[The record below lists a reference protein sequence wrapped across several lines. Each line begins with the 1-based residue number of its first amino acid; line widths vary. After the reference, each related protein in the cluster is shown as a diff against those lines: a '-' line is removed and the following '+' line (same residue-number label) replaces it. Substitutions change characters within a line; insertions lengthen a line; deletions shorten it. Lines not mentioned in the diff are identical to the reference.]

1 MKTLR
6 FLLFA
11 LSFILLINSQKSKA
25 GWGDQPALGQFGQ
38 NKLNNQPKG
47 FNNQPKGLNNQ
58 PKGFNNQPKGA
69 TNQNRN
75 TQTQFNSSTG
85 TIHIRNE
92 NVVFV
97 SKIDG
102 SETSGRLDQNGKFV
116 PLNAPAYRGNT
127 GQTNNANDFG
137 LSNNDLMYVKIQYK
151 QLCNCDCQDIILAL
165 DTKDPR
171 IVAAACLAAGEY
183 DLDVNER
190 LIDLLGGESDF
201 VSQSARKAL
210 MMKSFYMLNKIK
222 RENGEKNIFTLKPNP
237 INLEKFANSNNLD
250 IGRDYV
256 DFGPMQNDDNVAINT
271 SVYRWQ
277 AWIKKNES
285 KLSGVKNKKEEKT
298 VDNKKEE
305 KKVRSAK

>member
-47 FNNQPKGLNNQ
+47 FNNQPKGVN
-58 PKGFNNQPKGA
+58 
-69 TNQNRN
+69 NQNRN
-75 TQTQFNSSTG
+75 IPTQFNSSTG

-102 SETSGRLDQNGKFV
+102 SETPGRLDQNGKFV
-116 PLNAPAYRGNT
+116 PLNASADRGNA
-127 GQTNNANDFG
+127 GQTNNSNNFG
-137 LSNNDLMYVKIQYK
+137 LSNNDLLYTKIQYK

-190 LIDLLGGESDF
+190 LIDLLGGESDL

-222 RENGEKNIFTLKPNP
+222 KENGEKNIFTLKPNP

-271 SVYRWQ
+271 SVFRWQ

-285 KLSGVKNKKEEKT
+285 KLSGVKNKKVSVEKEEKA
-298 VDNKKEE
+298 VVNKKEE
-305 KKVRSAK
+305 TKVRSAK

>member
-1 MKTLR
+1 MP
-6 FLLFA
+6 
-11 LSFILLINSQKSKA
+11 N
-25 GWGDQPALGQFGQ
+25 
-38 NKLNNQPKG
+38 
-47 FNNQPKGLNNQ
+47 
-58 PKGFNNQPKGA
+58 
-69 TNQNRN
+69 
-75 TQTQFNSSTG
+75 QFNSSTG

-102 SETSGRLDQNGKFV
+102 SETPGRLDQNGNFV
-116 PLNAPAYRGNT
+116 PLNAPK
-127 GQTNNANDFG
+127 GQANNSNNFG
-137 LSNNDLMYVKIQYK
+137 LSNNDLMYTKIQYK
-151 QLCNCDCQDIILAL
+151 QLCNCDCEDIILAL

-190 LIDLLGGESDF
+190 LVDLLGGESDF

-222 RENGEKNIFTLKPNP
+222 KENGEKNIFTLKPNP
-237 INLEKFANSNNLD
+237 VNLEKFTNSNNLD

-271 SVYRWQ
+271 SVFRWQ

-285 KLSGVKNKKEEKT
+285 KLSGMKNKKEKVSLE
-298 VDNKKEE
+298 KEE
-305 KKVRSAK
+305 KVTEYKKEDTKVHSVK

>member
-1 MKTLR
+1 M
-6 FLLFA
+6 
-11 LSFILLINSQKSKA
+11 
-25 GWGDQPALGQFGQ
+25 
-38 NKLNNQPKG
+38 
-47 FNNQPKGLNNQ
+47 
-58 PKGFNNQPKGA
+58 
-69 TNQNRN
+69 
-75 TQTQFNSSTG
+75 
-85 TIHIRNE
+85 
-92 NVVFV
+92 VFV

-102 SETSGRLDQNGKFV
+102 SETPGRLDQNGNFV
-116 PLNAPAYRGNT
+116 PLNATTANRGNAV
-127 GQTNNANDFG
+127 QTNNATNNSNYFG
-137 LSNNDLMYVKIQYK
+137 LSTDDLLYIKIQYK
-151 QLCNCDCQDIILAL
+151 QLCNCDCEDIILAL

-171 IVAAACLAAGEY
+171 IIAAACLAAGEY
-183 DLDVNER
+183 DLNVNER

-222 RENGEKNIFTLKPNP
+222 KENGEKNIFTLKPNP

-271 SVYRWQ
+271 SVFRWQ

-285 KLSGVKNKKEEKT
+285 KLSGMKNKKEEKT

-305 KKVRSAK
+305 TKVRSVK

>member
-1 MKTLR
+1 MKILR

-38 NKLNNQPKG
+38 NK
-47 FNNQPKGLNNQ
+47 FNNQPQGFNNQ

-75 TQTQFNSSTG
+75 TPTQFNSSTG

-97 SKIDG
+97 NKIDG
-102 SETSGRLDQNGKFV
+102 SETPGRLDQNGKFV
-116 PLNAPAYRGNT
+116 PLNASADRGNA
-127 GQTNNANDFG
+127 GQTNNSNNFG
-137 LSNNDLMYVKIQYK
+137 LSNNDLLYTKIQYK

-222 RENGEKNIFTLKPNP
+222 KENGEKNIFTLKPNP